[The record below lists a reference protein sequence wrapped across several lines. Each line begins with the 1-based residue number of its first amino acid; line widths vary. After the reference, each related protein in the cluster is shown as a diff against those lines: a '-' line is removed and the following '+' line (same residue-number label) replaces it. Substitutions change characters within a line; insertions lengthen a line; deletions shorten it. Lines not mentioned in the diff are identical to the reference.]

1 MNNSNG
7 TILDTLQLYLNSN
20 AADRYN
26 NNSNSDV
33 EFHLPLIE
41 ANSQCYI
48 NLSVQNVSI
57 PHSFYNCNSS
67 NNILRYNLNSSPSE
81 ILTIVIPAGNYNVNT
96 LKTYL
101 ANSMTG
107 FTVSYNATTNKY
119 TFYHNSSDF
128 TILSSSTCLALLG
141 FKNNVSLSS
150 SSRTLTSTIC
160 CDFTTTKCILI
171 ASSFPSSNISKA
183 INSDNNIIASFP
195 VDVLPFGLLTY
206 SNHNNYKFNTYAN
219 ILSSI
224 TLRLTDQNGNLL
236 DLNGCDWTITL
247 QLDIIDY
254 VN

>member
-1 MNNSNG
+1 MNNANV
-7 TILDTLQLYLNSN
+7 LDTLQLYLNSN
-20 AADRYN
+20 AADSYN

-33 EFHLPLIE
+33 EFRLPLIE
-41 ANSQCYI
+41 ADSQCYI
-48 NLSVQNVSI
+48 NISVQNVSI
-57 PHSFYNCNSS
+57 PHSFYNCNST
-67 NNILRYNLNSSPSE
+67 NNILRYNLDHPNHIE
-81 ILTIVIPAGNYNVNT
+81 TIVIPPGNYNVNT

-101 ANSMTG
+101 ASVMPNFTITFNS
-107 FTVSYNATTNKY
+107 TTNKY
-119 TFYHNSSDF
+119 TFYHHNREF
-128 TILSSSTCLALLG
+128 TILSSSTCLTLLG
-141 FKNNVSLSS
+141 FKTNISLTSTA
-150 SSRTLTSTIC
+150 RTLTSTIC
-160 CDFTTTKCILI
+160 CDFATTKCILI
-171 ASSFPSSNISKA
+171 SSSFPSSNISKA

-206 SNHNNYKFNTYAN
+206 SNHNNYRFNTYAN